1 MSSLFWLL
9 ILILVFG
16 VPLLRNLRGKRKNSK
31 GGAYNPGNP
40 EGAGPEGAS
49 PVPKKRQ
56 FNVPIRKILPA
67 FLIVFAVLIL
77 VFGSFYSVSE
87 QENAVVTQF
96 GKIVRTDTAG
106 LYFKIPLIQS
116 VRKVDITTH
125 GTGVGYSVSD
135 TGQNITDESDG
146 IMITSDF
153 NLLNIDFYL
162 EYKVDDPVAYLYYSE
177 NPEGILKNIALASI
191 RSVVSNY
198 SVDDAMTTG
207 KNQIQADV
215 KETMMQELE
224 QNDIGLQVVNITVQ
238 DSEPPTADVARAF
251 KNVETARQGR
261 ETAINDAN
269 KYKNEQIPYA
279 EAEADRIIQEAEADK
294 LARIAEAEGQA
305 ARFNTMYEE
314 YQKFPLIT
322 KKRMFYEAM
331 EKVLP
336 DLKVIISDGT
346 TQTVLP
352 LESFTGGENE

>member
-1 MSSLFWLL
+1 MEKE
-9 ILILVFG
+9 
-16 VPLLRNLRGKRKNSK
+16 N
-31 GGAYNPGNP
+31 
-40 EGAGPEGAS
+40 
-49 PVPKKRQ
+49 
-56 FNVPIRKILPA
+56 
-67 FLIVFAVLIL
+67 VFANVKASLPKIARRIAAGL
-77 VFGSFYSVSE
+77 LAAVVVIGVMTSFYSVREDE
-87 QENAVVTQF
+87 QAVVTMF
-96 GKIVRTDTAG
+96 GSVRRVESAG
-106 LYFKIPLIQS
+106 LHFRIPFVEKVQ
-116 VRKVDITTH
+116 KVDMTTH
-125 GTGVGYSVSD
+125 GFGIGYQVD
-135 TGQNITDESDG
+135 GGGQNIAFDSDAE
-146 IMITSDF
+146 MITSDF
-153 NLLNIDFYL
+153 NLINIDFYL
-162 EYKVDDPVAYLYYSE
+162 EYKVSDPIAYLFNTN
-177 NPEGILKNIALASI
+177 NPEMILANEALSCI
-191 RSVVSNY
+191 RATVSDY
-198 SVDDAMTTG
+198 PVDEVMTTG
-207 KNQIQADV
+207 KGQIQAEIRDMLG
-215 KETMMQELE
+215 KELTGKQ
-224 QNDIGLQVVNITVQ
+224 IGLQIVNVSVQ